1 MIDCPNGEVRD
12 QLPDYLHDRLESS
25 ARMWVE
31 RHLADCAACRDE
43 LALLRDLRGTLQRA
57 PRIDVAAVAA
67 AIPAYRPAAQK
78 SWASGWRIA
87 AAITVIAVGGTSI
100 ALLRRPERP
109 TQVAG
114 NTVATP
120 TSHAPAAGP
129 ASLPPVVKEP
139 VPQPE
144 QKVARAEPAAKTA
157 PAPRGEELAM
167 AGGTISD
174 LSDGELSDL
183 IGDLDSLDAVPSTDV
198 ESAESLLTGR
208 HRGRHE

>member
-25 ARMWVE
+25 ARMSVE

-109 TQVAG
+109 THVAR
-114 NTVATP
+114 NSVA
-120 TSHAPAAGP
+120 

-144 QKVARAEPAAKTA
+144 QKVARAEPSAKTT
-157 PAPRGEELAM
+157 PAPKGEELAM
-167 AGGTISD
+167 AAGTISD

-198 ESAESLLTGR
+198 ESTESLLTGR